1 MSLLEEP
8 IKCCIVKTHFLWV
21 KWGQFTSYNCFCT
34 TEQNLRW
41 ASTTCIRGNAEFLFP
56 VNMKSSSQQ
65 SALRLRRGDVNAF
78 VCIVMPCSA
87 ISKVITTNT
96 AGLGVWHNVTLD
108 VFSQQIHLLELW
120 KKKVFKETCYHLV
133 PCIKT
138 RLLIHTIQSVCKCKI
153 LQQQI
158 WKQQETIS
166 SLLLVGGGRRQI
178 SRVRRSNAFRSSH
191 SICRLL
197 NMLSSLLHTHT
208 HTLHT
213 WYET

>member
-1 MSLLEEP
+1 
-8 IKCCIVKTHFLWV
+8 
-21 KWGQFTSYNCFCT
+21 
-34 TEQNLRW
+34 
-41 ASTTCIRGNAEFLFP
+41 
-56 VNMKSSSQQ
+56 MKSSSQQ
-65 SALRLRRGDVNAF
+65 SALRLRLRDVNAF

-87 ISKVITTNT
+87 ISSYYNKHCWIRSLTQCNFGCLQSTNIPPT
-96 AGLGVWHNVTLD
+96 AMK
-108 VFSQQIHLLELW
+108 
-120 KKKVFKETCYHLV
+120 KKKVFKETCYHLD

-138 RLLIHTIQSVCKCKI
+138 GLLIYTILSVRKCKI

-191 SICRLL
+191 SVCRLL
-197 NMLSSLLHTHT
+197 NVLSSLLHT